1 MIREFLVIKAGRV
14 LCGHDN
20 RINPR
25 ATDLPDIRTQ
35 CANEHGIVC
44 MLPLTLL
51 QSSERKIMA
60 FVQAFI
66 PLGEQQEDADA
77 IDSIPTRDK
86 VGWFIPINAH
96 NS

>member
-1 MIREFLVIKAGRV
+1 
-14 LCGHDN
+14 
-20 RINPR
+20 
-25 ATDLPDIRTQ
+25 
-35 CANEHGIVC
+35 
-44 MLPLTLL
+44 
-51 QSSERKIMA
+51 MA

-96 NS
+96 NYYVAKVTPNDIEVLVLKTIQPGK